1 MKHKTIQEAIG
12 IFIYTERTK
21 QKLSQ
26 AQLAEKAFANP
37 NWASQIGK
45 IEKGT
50 VENVSVKTI
59 ASLMK
64 ALNYDMRHLFK
75 K

>member
-1 MKHKTIQEAIG
+1 MKHKTIQETIG

-21 QKLSQ
+21 QKLSM
-26 AQLAEKAFANP
+26 AQLAEKAFSNV

-45 IEKGT
+45 IEKGA

-59 ASLMK
+59 SALFK
-64 ALNYDMRHLFK
+64 ALGYDMRHLFK